1 MMFSQNNIILSSVIF
16 GSVYIFS
23 NSLIEL
29 NKRWMKYSMRDFTL
43 FEVIN
48 LTIMGVAGAV
58 LLISY
63 TSIEIC

>member
-1 MMFSQNNIILSSVIF
+1 MFSQNNIILSSVIF

-63 TSIEIC
+63 KSIEIC